1 MNSPL
6 ILLVFWFVINILI
19 KSAKDKKKIEEARRK
34 RAQQIESN
42 PMQNKNIQTIQRETP
57 NRNQNQ
63 NKNKSIIDV
72 FKDEIEKEIQREKQ
86 KKPSNTE
93 QNKPIKT
100 EQSKPIKTEQKLT
113 NKKFVSED
121 VIERDSSWRD
131 NYFSANTDID
141 FDNIQ
146 EEIKTYHRKYSI
158 NVKKDLLKGIIF
170 SEVLSEP
177 KGMKSGKRGM

>member
-42 PMQNKNIQTIQRETP
+42 PMKNKNIQTIQRKTP
-57 NRNQNQ
+57 NRSQ

-93 QNKPIKT
+93 QNKPI
-100 EQSKPIKTEQKLT
+100 ITEQKLN

-141 FDNIQ
+141 FNNTQ

-158 NVKKDLLKGIIF
+158 NIKKDLLKGIIF